1 MHMHDI
7 YIAYIYIYHMYD
19 IYARSEVLNVFIY
32 AYLVTQKMAHAHL
45 GGKKTQK
52 NNGGRHLLAIAPA
65 ADASTVKSG
74 GERLLF
80 LFSCFQ
86 RVGRQDVDSKFP

>member
-1 MHMHDI
+1 
-7 YIAYIYIYHMYD
+7 MYD

-45 GGKKTQK
+45 GGKKTK
-52 NNGGRHLLAIAPA
+52 KTMGRHLLAIAPA

-74 GERLLF
+74 GERLPF